1 MDRWFRFSV
10 LSALFCMAGVN
21 YLDEIMDRRKIFGI
35 IDLVKRVLESPSGG
49 SCLGMSYEEYGF
61 GFLLFRIVLWC
72 LIGRFIISN
81 SPGRM

>member
-49 SCLGMSYEEYGF
+49 SCLGMSYEGVWIWVSS
-61 GFLLFRIVLWC
+61 FRIVLWC